1 MTLYDLKKEKPVRQL
16 LLPKLLKN
24 EIFLILVLITMKINS
39 QVHAVVVEMTLLFKT
54 NLMLMKYLTLVSR
67 NMLLSTEYSI

>member
-39 QVHAVVVEMTLLFKT
+39 QVHAAVVEMTLLFKT
-54 NLMLMKYLTLVSR
+54 NLMLMKYLTLLSR

>member
-1 MTLYDLKKEKPVRQL
+1 MTLYDLQKEKSVRQI

-24 EIFLILVLITMKINS
+24 EVFLILVLITMKINS

-54 NLMLMKYLTLVSR
+54 NLMLMKYLSLVSS
-67 NMLLSTEYSI
+67 NMLLSTEYSV

>member
-1 MTLYDLKKEKPVRQL
+1 MTLYDLQKEKSVRQI

-24 EIFLILVLITMKINS
+24 EVFLILVLITMKINS
-39 QVHAVVVEMTLLFKT
+39 QVHAAVVEMILLFKT

>member
-1 MTLYDLKKEKPVRQL
+1 MTLYDLQKEKSVRQI

-24 EIFLILVLITMKINS
+24 EVFLILVLITMKINS
-39 QVHAVVVEMTLLFKT
+39 QVHAAVVEMTLLFKT

>member
-24 EIFLILVLITMKINS
+24 EVFLILVLITMKINS
-39 QVHAVVVEMTLLFKT
+39 QVHAAVVEMTLLFKT

>member
-24 EIFLILVLITMKINS
+24 EVFLILVLITMKINS

-54 NLMLMKYLTLVSR
+54 NLMLMKYLSLVSS
-67 NMLLSTEYSI
+67 NMLLSTEYSV

>member
-24 EIFLILVLITMKINS
+24 EIFLILVLITMKVNS
-39 QVHAVVVEMTLLFKT
+39 QVHAAVVEMTLLFKT

>member
-39 QVHAVVVEMTLLFKT
+39 QVHAAVVEMTLLFKT

-67 NMLLSTEYSI
+67 NMLLPTEYSI

>member
-1 MTLYDLKKEKPVRQL
+1 MALYDLRKEKPVRQI

-24 EIFLILVLITMKINS
+24 EVFLILVLIIMKINS
-39 QVHAVVVEMTLLFKT
+39 QVQPAVVEMILLFKT
-54 NLMLMKYLTLVSR
+54 NLMLMKYLSLVSR

>member
-39 QVHAVVVEMTLLFKT
+39 QVHAAVVEMTLLFKA

>member
-24 EIFLILVLITMKINS
+24 EVFLILVLITMKINS
-39 QVHAVVVEMTLLFKT
+39 QVHAAVVEMTLLFKK

>member
-24 EIFLILVLITMKINS
+24 EVFLILVLITMKINS

>member
-1 MTLYDLKKEKPVRQL
+1 MTLYDLRKEKPVRQI

-24 EIFLILVLITMKINS
+24 EVFLILVLITMKINS
-39 QVHAVVVEMTLLFKT
+39 QVQPAVVEMILLFKT
-54 NLMLMKYLTLVSR
+54 NLMLMKYLSLVSR

>member
-24 EIFLILVLITMKINS
+24 EVFLILVLITMKINS
-39 QVHAVVVEMTLLFKT
+39 QVHAAVVEMTLLFKT
-54 NLMLMKYLTLVSR
+54 NLMLMKYLSLVSS
-67 NMLLSTEYSI
+67 NMLLSTEYSV

>member
-24 EIFLILVLITMKINS
+24 EVFLILVLITMKINS
-39 QVHAVVVEMTLLFKT
+39 QVHAAVVEMILLFKT
-54 NLMLMKYLTLVSR
+54 NLMLMKYLSLVSS
-67 NMLLSTEYSI
+67 NMLLSAEYSV

>member
-24 EIFLILVLITMKINS
+24 EVFLILVLIAMKINS
-39 QVHAVVVEMTLLFKT
+39 QVHAAVVEMTLLFKT

>member
-1 MTLYDLKKEKPVRQL
+1 MTLYDLRKEKPVRQI

-24 EIFLILVLITMKINS
+24 EVFLILVLIIMKINS
-39 QVHAVVVEMTLLFKT
+39 QVQPAVVEMILLFKT
-54 NLMLMKYLTLVSR
+54 NLMLMKYLSLVSR

>member
-39 QVHAVVVEMTLLFKT
+39 QVHAAVVEMTLLFKT

>member
-24 EIFLILVLITMKINS
+24 EVFLILVLITMKINS
-39 QVHAVVVEMTLLFKT
+39 QVHAAVVEMTLLFKT
-54 NLMLMKYLTLVSR
+54 NLMLMKYLTLLSR

>member
-24 EIFLILVLITMKINS
+24 EVFLILVLITMKINS
-39 QVHAVVVEMTLLFKT
+39 QVHAAVVEMILLFKT
-54 NLMLMKYLTLVSR
+54 NLMLMKYLSLVSS
-67 NMLLSTEYSI
+67 NMLLSTEYSV